1 MSHIEPMTQRDLA
14 EIACNLGV
22 ALDADAHKVLMH
34 SLATRDG
41 QWCVFLADREKQ
53 AARVPGG
60 VWPVVPED
68 VMQHIQVYGEAKA
81 HNRYSEL
88 RLSDLIYALRRW
100 AAMLA
105 APTTEPSKAEQ
116 ADAPSD
122 PLWPVDGLYPDMQ
135 PPATSRDRWMYDQG
149 RLAERRI
156 AATQPPAS
164 NAGER
169 TEQLVRPLPET
180 MTRDEML
187 KYYSSYANLCAHEAL
202 EYQKRIRDLE
212 AALATKPQAGQ
223 KPVAWMTPNPYKPE
237 LLMVTIE
244 KPNVNGVDW
253 PGARPLVYGDVTS
266 QAGDVAQDS
275 GEPPLLGRWH
285 HGEGYLV
292 SGSIR
297 IARWD
302 CDTNP
307 PDEFRDEVLDWVSN
321 TLNAAIR
328 AARTR
333 GEGSG
338 T

>member
-1 MSHIEPMTQRDLA
+1 MSQELPVLKWCKSCGEGATDFCRGRHAGPDSRYCPLHA
-14 EIACNLGV
+14 EL
-22 ALDADAHKVLMH
+22 H
-34 SLATRDG
+34 
-41 QWCVFLADREKQ
+41 
-53 AARVPGG
+53 
-60 VWPVVPED
+60 
-68 VMQHIQVYGEAKA
+68 
-81 HNRYSEL
+81 
-88 RLSDLIYALRRW
+88 
-100 AAMLA
+100 A

-116 ADAPSD
+116 ADAPGELLTEEEHCALQYCEHILYEIEVGRVLRSD
-122 PLWPVDGLYPDMQ
+122 ESHVKDYRA
-135 PPATSRDRWMYDQG
+135 ATITDAK
-149 RLAERRI
+149 RLAAAARKRI
-156 AATQPPAS
+156 NPVFARLMRATQPPAS
-164 NAGER
+164 NAGELAAAAESLISAYVSR
-169 TEQLVRPLPET
+169 FRVPGRGMVGPI
-180 MTRDEML
+180 DE
-187 KYYSSYANLCAHEAL
+187 AVEAL
-202 EYQKRIRDLE
+202 
-212 AALATKPQAGQ
+212 ASALATKPQAGQ